1 MEREKGKGSQKRGPN
16 KVKASLF
23 PSGDFIALGSKQRS
37 TPDVPEPKPPV
48 KQSTLSSASS
58 STERKRPE
66 ATGGSSS
73 LVPSKKPKL
82 ATAAPSSL
90 ARLGPSGSQIK
101 RETPSNKSE
110 QWDVIAVEVDPTDF
124 LSRVLKAEDV
134 GDDDKVES
142 LMCGAAKTLKNMRPK
157 PDPMLYLTLMFLA
170 KTRPRI
176 FDSEGS
182 IEAFTS
188 LLKRDVT
195 VNFKTKGNNLI
206 SVLACNLLLA
216 AFQDNVS
223 WPDQF
228 VKVFVEDSLGDRV
241 WVDHDECKNYVDNV
255 LTAFNTRLP
264 PKSML
269 APDLIFKP
277 DACPS
282 PPAPAVDDDDSLSS
296 LHLDL
301 KENPENVAVVPRF
314 AGSKANIEH
323 YMLEVIHEQLNRRQP
338 MDISKNLLRL
348 LVSACGISEVRSLVA
363 HRLETWLQ
371 NPKLTRPAQ
380 DLLLTVCM
388 NCNQHNKHDVE
399 VIGCLIRIRLKT
411 KPVVNHFM
419 QCVKE
424 LLGQHVDNLST
435 VLKHCIYNELSTS
448 RNPNNMQLLSVIFQH
463 SPEKAA
469 RVLAEVFQDLLIN
482 REDYLRCLRALFRE
496 IIRSLRHDLNFT
508 AFCLGLMQE
517 RKESQFQELEQ
528 PLRERLFMSITDVIV
543 KAIFLAITPAVR
555 EAATALFRGE
565 KKDISPLRN
574 YQMQVAT
581 IQRDTVWWLHTVV
594 PKMFKPGRNEF
605 LHCLHKSFFLEQ
617 LEHYCKDNWPPEADR
632 HLMLRLA
639 SDVPALEDTLI
650 RILIIGMSKEHP
662 LNPSD
667 ALELVDQLIRRA
679 AAIYKEDLH
688 PVLVVER
695 TELIE
700 IIFHLCAYHHPENIT
715 LPAGYTPPN
724 LAIADYYWKAWI
736 MLLIVVAHNP
746 STFGEMAFATHPTLQ
761 SLVEMCITNHF
772 VFPPPTLAV
781 GEKADEIKAREMQ
794 IAQVEKQKILEFET
808 HLAAASTKVTITESN
823 SLLLSKLITMDP
835 QGVTRRPPQQ
845 VLEQLKALNETLK
858 LGHLLCRSRKPDFLL
873 GIIQRQGTS
882 HMPWLAELV
891 ESNEGSFDL
900 LPVQCLCEFL
910 LNDELEC
917 SIGAADP
924 EDDKPE
930 KGKLK
935 TPQSKKRKQQQLLQ
949 HLQKLLRNPEGDV
962 QATCEVLDYFM
973 RRLSTQNQNA
983 RTLATKGLMLVLCQK
998 SSTADVTQDSEPN
1011 NHDWL
1016 LKEIPSLPHFSV
1028 VRQDISATLRHA
1040 CQVENDPFAITAYV
1054 KFLATYTPDDGLS
1067 ELSLDITQ
1075 LIIDRP
1081 TIVNC
1086 ILLQDT
1092 VGFFYKELFHCS
1104 LLDIFTRYLQNA
1116 RKPSKDVY
1124 WYECQD
1130 HITLQW
1136 DSGETATMYI
1146 LVVHSMIILL
1156 TYGPPQSDPETFN
1169 ALLETWFPEGGDPPQ
1184 AFLVDTSEEALL
1196 LPDWLK
1202 LRMIRSSVDVLVDA
1216 ALKDLEPNQLVLF
1229 IQSFGIPVPSMSKL
1243 LCCLDR
1249 AVEYDEAAVVQAV
1262 VDKAYMSQ
1270 LVEVQH
1276 QRGAIGGECFYRLL
1290 GESDV
1295 TDAAAEMDDIEPV
1308 PTSVIQHA
1316 PPRPTEA
1323 SRLDS
1328 VPVAVVQLF
1337 GLDPLKGKLGSKQEQ
1352 ELFRG
1357 LQKAF
1362 SHDVL
1367 RKCLFGGALAEFI
1380 HTCEHIL
1387 ESDQREAF
1395 VNALYL
1401 KSFISCS
1408 LFRLAIAAQQREAS
1422 NSPLTFKFHWVCSKI
1437 LEMSKMQ
1444 SPLSAI
1450 LTQYCT
1456 SHSSSRNKDQAPRR
1470 LASGDAKS
1478 ANIMEA
1484 LTSVARN
1491 ESKRF
1496 EEALCVLVQRAIK
1509 MGDSQQLIHAL
1520 SKILCEN
1527 TFESEKVTT
1536 SFVIVDW
1543 LEHLEPECISSCLEL
1558 QHQLLFHNSTKN
1570 ELLRTTFRPYLLA
1583 LLIHRAHWSTL
1594 HTAINEVLSQA
1605 STKKYDPSAVLD
1617 FLQACMFIPKI
1628 WQGRDKKIPKH
1639 YSPEKVLIFS
1649 PDQACAMA
1657 DYIINEH
1664 ISATTVSE
1672 GHSAPQEESKMK
1684 IFARLPL
1691 LEQGCADQTLIS
1703 AVVSHL
1709 MTIVQNEPGR
1719 RTAAKEM
1726 LTQLYLC
1733 IPSIVFTSDAI
1744 TEMLKDIGPQTY
1756 GQMRVDI
1763 LSHTLLLALSIA
1775 DYDKQS
1781 YYKLSDLHIA
1791 IRKLAATHPELM
1803 LRQLPMMASLLHSR
1817 SGMGTLVFGTRNHAS
1832 FFVHMLGTLELLVP
1846 HLFLDVRVP
1855 TLNDILDVYVDA
1867 FQCHI
1872 QYMRNNERERIM
1884 GLLNRFLL
1892 LVHQYVYHNPSAAR
1906 HWVQKHHGAM
1916 QDVAGIFPDLLSLKT
1931 LLAGTC
1937 ILRMHSEGNEN
1948 APEGIG
1954 SEAGPSSRGLLARP
1968 FSHAPGFSKGSSGRD
1983 LRSLLDRDGVDPEEI
1998 LSSLRDLELVAS
2010 RKPEILEAYQDELQ
2024 CVLLTSTNISCCS
2037 LAFRLLLQSIK
2048 NNPKTAGQ
2056 FISGYLQC
2064 LASDRRDL
2072 VLLVL
2077 DHLPEFVVLAQ
2088 EHGSMLLQKAFQV
2101 GISTNVNSAVPI
2113 TDTLLLLNMQYGN

>member
-1 MEREKGKGSQKRGPN
+1 MEREKSKGSQKRGPN
-16 KVKASLF
+16 KMKALF

-37 TPDVPEPKPPV
+37 STADIPEPKPPA
-48 KQSTLSSASS
+48 KSS
-58 STERKRPE
+58 SMGSSSSERKRNE
-66 ATGGSSS
+66 GASGSSTS
-73 LVPSKKPKL
+73 VASKKPKL
-82 ATAAPSSL
+82 APAAPSSL
-90 ARLGPSGSQIK
+90 ARLGSSAAAPQIK
-101 RETPSNKSE
+101 REPSNKSD
-110 QWDVIAVEVDPTDF
+110 QWDAIAVEVDPTDF

-142 LMCGAAKTLKNMRPK
+142 LMCGAAKTLKNTRPK

-176 FDSEGS
+176 YDSEVV
-182 IEAFTS
+182 IEAFCS

-195 VNFKTKGNNLI
+195 VNFKTKGNNLT

-216 AFQDNVS
+216 AFQDSVS
-223 WPDQF
+223 WPEQF

-241 WVDHDECKNYVDNV
+241 WVDHDECKNFVDNV

-269 APDLIFKP
+269 APDLMFKP

-282 PPAPAVDDDDSLSS
+282 PPTPAVDDDDSLSS

-301 KENPENVAVVPRF
+301 KENPENIVVVPRF
-314 AGSKANIEH
+314 AGAQANIEH
-323 YMLEVIHEQLNRRQP
+323 YILEVIQEQLTRRQP

-348 LVSACGISEVRSLVA
+348 LVCACGISEVRSQVA

-399 VIGCLIRIRLKT
+399 VIGYLIRIRLKT

-424 LLGQHVDNLST
+424 LLGQHADNLST
-435 VLKHCIYNELSTS
+435 VLKHCIYNELSNS

-463 SPEKAA
+463 SPENAA

-482 REDYLRCLRALFRE
+482 RDDYLRCLRALFRE
-496 IIRSLRHDLNFT
+496 IIRSLRYDLNFT
-508 AFCLGLMQE
+508 AFCLGLMRE
-517 RKESQFQELEQ
+517 RKEAQFQELEQ
-528 PLRERLFMSITDVIV
+528 PLKERLFVSLTDLIV

-555 EAATALFRGE
+555 EAATAFFRGE
-565 KKDISPLRN
+565 KKNVSALRN
-574 YQMQVAT
+574 YQMQVAA

-594 PKMFKPGRNEF
+594 PKMFKPGRIEF
-605 LHCLHKSFFLEQ
+605 LHSLHKAFFLEQ
-617 LEHYCKDNWPPEADR
+617 LEHYCKDNWPPEGDR
-632 HLMLRLA
+632 LLMIRLA

-667 ALELVDQLIRRA
+667 ALELVEQLVRRA
-679 AAIYKEDLH
+679 SAIYKEDSQ
-688 PVLVVER
+688 PVLLVER

-700 IIFHLCAYHHPENIT
+700 IVFHLCAYHHPENIT
-715 LPAGYTPPN
+715 LPSGYTPPN

-746 STFGEMAFATHPTLQ
+746 STFGEVAWGTHPTLR
-761 SLVEMCITNHF
+761 SMMEMCITNHF

-781 GEKADEIKAREMQ
+781 GEKADEIKTREMQ
-794 IAQVEKQKILEFET
+794 ISQLEKQKILEFET
-808 HLAAASTKVTITESN
+808 HLAAASTKVAITESN

-835 QGVTRRPPQQ
+835 QGVTRRPPAQ
-845 VLEQLKALNETLK
+845 VLDQLKALNETHK
-858 LGHLLCRSRKPDFLL
+858 LGHLLCRSRNPDFLL
-873 GIIQRQGTS
+873 DIIQRQGTS

-891 ESNEGSFDL
+891 ESSEGSFDL

-910 LNDELEC
+910 LTDALEG
-917 SIGAADP
+917 SQISGDQ
-924 EDDKPE
+924 EEEKPE
-930 KGKLK
+930 KGKVK
-935 TPQSKKRKQQQLLQ
+935 PPQSKKRKQQQLLQ
-949 HLQKLLRNPEGDV
+949 HLQKLLRNPEEDV

-973 RRLSTQNQNA
+973 RRLSSQQQSA
-983 RTLATKGLMLVLCQK
+983 RMLATKGLMVVLDQK
-998 SSTADVTQDSEPN
+998 AGIGDAAQAMEQN
-1011 NHDWL
+1011 EHDWL
-1016 LKEIPSLPHFSV
+1016 LKDIPSLPHFSA
-1028 VRQDISATLRHA
+1028 VRQEVSATLRQA

-1075 LIIDRP
+1075 LIIERP

-1086 ILLQDT
+1086 VLLQDT
-1092 VGFFYKELFHCS
+1092 TSFAYNQLFHCS

-1116 RKPSKDVY
+1116 RKPSKDML

-1136 DSGETATMYI
+1136 PSGETATMHI

-1156 TYGPPQSDPETFN
+1156 TYGPPQTDPETFN
-1169 ALLETWFPEGGDPPQ
+1169 ALLETWFPKGGDPPQ

-1216 ALKDLEPNQLVLF
+1216 ALKDLDPSQLVLF

-1243 LCCLDR
+1243 LCCLDK
-1249 AVEYDEAAVVQAV
+1249 AVEYDEDAVAQAV
-1262 VDKAYMSQ
+1262 LDKAYMSQ

-1276 QRGAIGGECFYRLL
+1276 QRGAIGGERFYRLL
-1290 GESDV
+1290 GEGDSV
-1295 TDAAAEMDDIEPV
+1295 DAAMETDDIDPV

-1316 PPRPTEA
+1316 PPRPAEV

-1328 VPVAVVQLF
+1328 VSAAVVQLF
-1337 GLDPLKGKLGSKQEQ
+1337 SLDPKKGKLGNKQEQ

-1387 ESDQREAF
+1387 ESEQREMF
-1395 VNALYL
+1395 VTALYA

-1437 LEMSKMQ
+1437 LELTKVA
-1444 SPLSAI
+1444 SPLTTI
-1450 LTQYCT
+1450 LKQYCT

-1470 LASGDAKS
+1470 LTPADAKS
-1478 ANIMEA
+1478 ANIVEA
-1484 LTSVARN
+1484 LTSVALN

-1509 MGDSQQLIHAL
+1509 TSDSQELIHAL
-1520 SKILCEN
+1520 SKILSEN
-1527 TFESEKVTT
+1527 MFVSEKVTT

-1543 LEHLEPECISSCLEL
+1543 LEHLEPECISSSPEL
-1558 QHQLLFHNSTKN
+1558 QHQLLFQNSTKN
-1570 ELLRTTFRPYLLA
+1570 QLLRTTFRPYLLA
-1583 LLIHRAHWSTL
+1583 LLIHRAHWTTL
-1594 HTAINEVLSQA
+1594 HMVIDEILSPA

-1639 YSPEKVLIFS
+1639 YTPEKVLVFS
-1649 PDQACAMA
+1649 PDQICSMA
-1657 DYIINEH
+1657 DYIINELLNTETARKEPLPPNTEK
-1664 ISATTVSE
+1664 SSQVST
-1672 GHSAPQEESKMK
+1672 
-1684 IFARLPL
+1684 RLPL
-1691 LEQGCADQTLIS
+1691 LEQGCADQILVS
-1703 AVVSHL
+1703 SVVLHL
-1709 MTIVQNEPGR
+1709 MTIIQNDPSR
-1719 RTAAKEM
+1719 RAAAREI

-1733 IPSIVFTSDAI
+1733 VPCIVFTSDAI
-1744 TEMLKDIGPQTY
+1744 AEILKDIGPQVS
-1756 GQMRVDI
+1756 GQTKVDT

-1775 DYDKQS
+1775 DNSKQS
-1781 YYKLSDLHIA
+1781 YYKLSDLHLA
-1791 IRKLAATHPELM
+1791 ARKLAATHPELL

-1817 SGMGTLVFGTRNHAS
+1817 SGMGTLVFGTRSHAS
-1832 FFVHMLGTLELLVP
+1832 FFVHMLGILELLVP
-1846 HLFLDVRVP
+1846 QLFLDSRVA
-1855 TLNDILDVYVDA
+1855 TVDDIFDVYIDA
-1867 FQCHI
+1867 FLSHMQF
-1872 QYMRNNERERIM
+1872 MRNHERERIM

-1892 LVHQYVYHNPSAAR
+1892 VVHQYLHHNPTAAR
-1906 HWVQKHHGAM
+1906 HWISVHHSYL
-1916 QDVAGIFPDLLSLKT
+1916 QDISSVFPDLMSLKT

-1937 ILRMHSEGNEN
+1937 ILHLHSDG
-1948 APEGIG
+1948 PEQGADVIMESG
-1954 SEAGPSSRGLLARP
+1954 HS
-1968 FSHAPGFSKGSSGRD
+1968 SSGSVQHALSQSSGLGKGGTSRD
-1983 LRSLLDRDGVDPEEI
+1983 LRHILDKDSTDPEEI
-1998 LSSLRDLELVAS
+1998 LSALKDLEVVSAK
-2010 RKPEILEAYQDELQ
+2010 KPDILETYQDELQ
-2024 CVLLTSTNISCCS
+2024 CVVLTSSNASCCS
-2037 LAFRLLLQSIK
+2037 LAFKLLLQSIK

-2064 LASDRRDL
+2064 LASERRDM
-2072 VLLVL
+2072 VLMAL
-2077 DHLPEFVVLAQ
+2077 DRLPEFVVLAE

-2113 TDTLLLLNMQYGN
+2113 TETLLLLNMQYGN

>member
-16 KVKASLF
+16 KVKALF

-48 KQSTLSSASS
+48 KQATLSSASS
-58 STERKRPE
+58 SSERKRPE
-66 ATGGSSS
+66 AGGGPS
-73 LVPSKKPKL
+73 LVQSKKPKL
-82 ATAAPSSL
+82 AAAAPSSL
-90 ARLGPSGSQIK
+90 ARLGPGGSQIK
-101 RETPSNKSE
+101 RETPSSKSD

-134 GDDDKVES
+134 GDDEKVES
-142 LMCGAAKTLKNMRPK
+142 LMCGAAKTLKNTRPK

-182 IEAFTS
+182 VEAFTS

-269 APDLIFKP
+269 APDLLFKP

-282 PPAPAVDDDDSLSS
+282 PPAQAVDDDDSLSS

-301 KENPENVAVVPRF
+301 KESPENVAVVPRF
-314 AGSKANIEH
+314 AGSKGSIEH
-323 YMLEVIHEQLNRRQP
+323 YILEVIHEQLNRRQP

-348 LVSACGISEVRSLVA
+348 LVCACGISEVRSLVA

-419 QCVKE
+419 QCMKE
-424 LLGQHVDNLST
+424 LLGQHADNLCT
-435 VLKHCIYNELSTS
+435 VLKHCIYNELSNS
-448 RNPNNMQLLSVIFQH
+448 RNPNNMQLISVIFQH

-469 RVLAEVFQDLLIN
+469 RNLAEVFQDLLIN
-482 REDYLRCLRALFRE
+482 RDDYLRCLRALFRE
-496 IIRSLRHDLNFT
+496 IIRSLRYDLNFT
-508 AFCLGLMQE
+508 TFCLGLMQE
-517 RKESQFQELEQ
+517 RKETQFQELDQ
-528 PLRERLFMSITDVIV
+528 PLRERLFVSITDLIV
-543 KAIFLAITPAVR
+543 KAIFMAITPAVR

-594 PKMFKPGRNEF
+594 PKMFKPARNEF
-605 LHCLHKSFFLEQ
+605 LHCLHKAFFLEQ
-617 LEHYCKDNWPPEADR
+617 LEHYCKDNWPPESDR
-632 HLMLRLA
+632 LLMIRLA

-662 LNPSD
+662 LSPSD
-667 ALELVDQLIRRA
+667 AMELVDQLIRRA
-679 AAIYKEDLH
+679 AAIYKEDSH

-746 STFGEMAFATHPTLQ
+746 STFGEMAFASHPTLQ
-761 SLVEMCITNHF
+761 SMVEMCITNHF

-823 SLLLSKLITMDP
+823 SLLMSKLVMMDP
-835 QGVTRRPPQQ
+835 QGVTRRPPPQ

-910 LNDELEC
+910 LTDALEC
-917 SIGAADP
+917 SQGAAEL
-924 EDDKPE
+924 EDEKPE
-930 KGKLK
+930 KGKVK
-935 TPQSKKRKQQQLLQ
+935 PPQSKKRKQQQLLQ
-949 HLQKLLRNPEGDV
+949 HLQKLLRNPDEDV

-973 RRLSTQNQNA
+973 RRLSSQQQSA
-983 RTLATKGLMLVLCQK
+983 RTLATKGLMVVLSQK
-998 SSTADVTQDSEPN
+998 PLSAEGLQDSDPN
-1011 NHDWL
+1011 SHEWL
-1016 LKEIPSLPHFSV
+1016 LKEIPSLPHFNV
-1028 VRQDISATLRHA
+1028 VRQDISATLRQA
-1040 CQVENDPFAITAYV
+1040 CQVENDPFAVTAYV
-1054 KFLATYTPDDGLS
+1054 KFLATFTPEDGLS

-1086 ILLQDT
+1086 ILLQDS
-1092 VGFFYKELFHCS
+1092 VGFDYSQLFHCS

-1116 RKPSKDVY
+1116 RKPSKDVF

-1136 DSGETATMYI
+1136 ASGETATMYI

-1156 TYGPPQSDPETFN
+1156 TYGPPQSDPEMFN

-1276 QRGAIGGECFYRLL
+1276 QRGAIGGELFYRLL

-1295 TDAAAEMDDIEPV
+1295 TDSAAEMDDIEPV

-1316 PPRPTEA
+1316 PPRPTEV

-1328 VPVAVVQLF
+1328 VPIAVVQLF
-1337 GLDPLKGKLGSKQEQ
+1337 GLDPIKGKLGSKQEQ

-1380 HTCEHIL
+1380 HTCEHLL
-1387 ESDQREAF
+1387 ESEKQEEF
-1395 VNALYL
+1395 VNALFV
-1401 KSFISCS
+1401 KSFITCS
-1408 LFRLAIAAQQREAS
+1408 LFRLAIAAQQRGAS

-1437 LEMSKMQ
+1437 LELSKVQ
-1444 SPLSAI
+1444 SPLTAI
-1450 LTQYCT
+1450 LTQYCM

-1478 ANIMEA
+1478 ANIVEA

-1527 TFESEKVTT
+1527 MFESEKVTT

-1543 LEHLEPECISSCLEL
+1543 LEHLEPECIFSCPEL

-1583 LLIHRAHWSTL
+1583 LLIHRAHWTTL
-1594 HTAINEVLSQA
+1594 HAAINEILSQA

-1639 YSPEKVLIFS
+1639 YTPEKVLIFS

-1664 ISATTVSE
+1664 ISASTASE
-1672 GHSAPQEESKMK
+1672 GQSAPQEESRIK
-1684 IFARLPL
+1684 ISTRLPL
-1691 LEQGCADQTLIS
+1691 LEQSCADKTLIS

-1709 MTIVQNEPGR
+1709 TAIVQNEPDR
-1719 RTAAKEM
+1719 RAAAKEM

-1733 IPSIVFTSDAI
+1733 IPSIVFTLDAI
-1744 TEMLKDIGPQTY
+1744 AEMLKDIGPQTS
-1756 GQMRVDI
+1756 GQTKVDT

-1791 IRKLAATHPELM
+1791 TRKLAATHPELM

-1846 HLFLDVRVP
+1846 HLFLDIRVSA
-1855 TLNDILDVYVDA
+1855 LNDILDVYVDA

-1872 QYMRNNERERIM
+1872 QYMRNHERERIM

-1906 HWVQKHHGAM
+1906 QWVQKHHGAM
-1916 QDVAGIFPDLLSLKT
+1916 QDVAGVFPDLLSLKT

-1937 ILRMHSEGNEN
+1937 ILRLHPEGNEN
-1948 APEGIG
+1948 APESIG
-1954 SEAGPSSRGLLARP
+1954 SEPGPSTRSSVVRP
-1968 FSHAPGFSKGSSGRD
+1968 VSQPLGFGKGGSSRD
-1983 LRSLLDRDGVDPEEI
+1983 LRSLLDKDTVDPEEI
-1998 LSSLRDLELVAS
+1998 LSALKDLDIVSS
-2010 RKPEILEAYQDELQ
+2010 RKPEVLEAYQDELQ
-2024 CVLLTSTNISCCS
+2024 CVVLTSTNISCCS

>member
-16 KVKASLF
+16 KVKALF
-23 PSGDFIALGSKQRS
+23 PPGDFIALGSKQRA
-37 TPDVPEPKPPV
+37 TAADIPEPKPSA
-48 KQSTLSSASS
+48 KSSSLSGASS
-58 STERKRPE
+58 STDRKRNE
-66 ATGGSSS
+66 GAGGSSS
-73 LVPSKKPKL
+73 STSSKKPKL
-82 ATAAPSSL
+82 AAAAPSSL
-90 ARLGPSGSQIK
+90 ARLGVPAPSQHVK
-101 RETPSNKSE
+101 REVPTKSD

-124 LSRVLKAEDV
+124 LSKVLKAEDL

-142 LMCGAAKTLKNMRPK
+142 IMCGAAKTLKNTRPK

-170 KTRPRI
+170 KTRPRV
-176 FDSEGS
+176 FDSEVVV
-182 IEAFTS
+182 EAFSS
-188 LLKRDVT
+188 LLKRDVS
-195 VNFKTKGNNLI
+195 VNFKTKANNLT
-206 SVLACNLLLA
+206 SVLTCNLLLA
-216 AFQDNVS
+216 AFQDSVN
-223 WPDQF
+223 WPEQF
-228 VKVFVEDSLGDRV
+228 VKAFVEDSLGDRI
-241 WVDHDECKNYVDNV
+241 WVDHDECKNFVDNV

-269 APDLIFKP
+269 APDLMFKP

-282 PPAPAVDDDDSLSS
+282 PPVQAMDDDDSLSS

-301 KENPENVAVVPRF
+301 KENPENIVVVPRF
-314 AGSKANIEH
+314 AGSQANIEH
-323 YMLEVIHEQLNRRQP
+323 YILEVIQEQLTRRQP

-348 LVSACGISEVRSLVA
+348 LVCACGISEVRSLVA

-388 NCNQHNKHDVE
+388 NCNQHNKHDVD
-399 VIGCLIRIRLKT
+399 VIVYLIRIRLKT

-419 QCVKE
+419 QCAKE
-424 LLGQHVDNLST
+424 LLGQHADNLST
-435 VLKHCIYNELSTS
+435 VLKHCIYNELSNS

-469 RVLAEVFQDLLIN
+469 KVLAEVFQDLLIN
-482 REDYLRCLRALFRE
+482 KDDYLRCLRALFRE

-517 RKESQFQELEQ
+517 RKEAQFQEVDQTLK
-528 PLRERLFMSITDVIV
+528 ERLFVSLTDLIV

-555 EAATALFRGE
+555 EAATAFFRGE
-565 KKDISPLRN
+565 KKDISALRN

-581 IQRDTVWWLHTVV
+581 IQRDTVWWLHTIV

-605 LHCLHKSFFLEQ
+605 IHCLHKTFFLEQ
-617 LEHYCKDNWPPEADR
+617 LEHYCKDNWPPEGDR
-632 HLMLRLA
+632 PLMLRLA
-639 SDVPALEDTLI
+639 SDVPVLEDTLF
-650 RILIIGMSKEHP
+650 RILVIGMSKEHP

-667 ALELVDQLIRRA
+667 ALELVEQLVRRA
-679 AAIYKEDLH
+679 SAIYKEDSH

-695 TELIE
+695 TDLIE

-715 LPAGYTPPN
+715 LPSGYTPPN

-746 STFGEMAFATHPTLQ
+746 STFGEVAWGSHPTLR
-761 SLVEMCITNHF
+761 SMMEMCITNHF

-781 GEKADEIKAREMQ
+781 GEKADEIKTREMQ
-794 IAQVEKQKILEFET
+794 ISQIEKQKILEFET

-835 QGVTRRPPQQ
+835 QGVTRRPPLQ
-845 VLEQLKALNETLK
+845 VLDQLKALNETHK
-858 LGHLLCRSRKPDFLL
+858 LGHLLCRSRNPDFLL
-873 GIIQRQGTS
+873 DIIQRQGTS

-891 ESNEGSFDL
+891 ESSEGSFDL

-910 LNDELEC
+910 LTDALEC
-917 SIGAADP
+917 SQNGDL
-924 EDDKPE
+924 EEEKPE
-930 KGKLK
+930 KGKGK
-935 TPQSKKRKQQQLLQ
+935 APQSKKRKQQQLLQ
-949 HLQKLLRNPEGDV
+949 HLQKLLRNPDEDV

-973 RRLSTQNQNA
+973 RRLSSQQQGA
-983 RTLATKGLMLVLCQK
+983 RTLATKGLMVVLNQK
-998 SSTADVTQDSEPN
+998 AGITDAGQSTELNS
-1011 NHDWL
+1011 HDWL
-1016 LKEIPSLPHFSV
+1016 LKDIPSLPHFGV
-1028 VRQDISATLRHA
+1028 VRHDVSATLRQA

-1054 KFLATYTPDDGLS
+1054 KFLATYTPDEGLS

-1075 LIIDRP
+1075 LIIERP

-1092 VGFFYKELFHCS
+1092 TSTIYSQLFHCS

-1116 RKPSKDVY
+1116 RKPSKDVF

-1136 DSGETATMYI
+1136 PSGETATMHI

-1156 TYGPPQSDPETFN
+1156 TYGPPQTNPETFN
-1169 ALLETWFPEGGDPPQ
+1169 ALLETWFPKGGDPPQ

-1216 ALKDLEPNQLVLF
+1216 ALKDLDPSQLVLF

-1243 LCCLDR
+1243 LCCLDK
-1249 AVEYDEAAVVQAV
+1249 AVEYDEDAVAQAV

-1276 QRGAIGGECFYRLL
+1276 QRGAVGGERFYRLL
-1290 GESDV
+1290 GENDIGDGAM
-1295 TDAAAEMDDIEPV
+1295 DADDIEPV

-1316 PPRPTEA
+1316 PPRVTEA
-1323 SRLDS
+1323 SHLDS
-1328 VPVAVVQLF
+1328 ISGAVIQLF
-1337 GLDPLKGKLGSKQEQ
+1337 GLDPQKGKLVGKQEQ
-1352 ELFRG
+1352 ELFRK

-1387 ESDQREAF
+1387 ENEHREVF
-1395 VNALYL
+1395 VNALYA

-1422 NSPLTFKFHWVCSKI
+1422 NSPLTFKFHWVCTKI
-1437 LEMSKMQ
+1437 LELTKTA
-1444 SPLSAI
+1444 SPLTAI
-1450 LTQYCT
+1450 LKHYCT

-1470 LASGDAKS
+1470 LTPADAKS
-1478 ANIMEA
+1478 ANIVEA
-1484 LTSVARN
+1484 LTSVALH

-1509 MGDSQQLIHAL
+1509 IGDSQQLIHAL

-1527 TFESEKVTT
+1527 MFESEKVTT

-1543 LEHLEPECISSCLEL
+1543 LEHLEPECISSSPEL
-1558 QHQLLFHNSTKN
+1558 QHQLLFQNSTN
-1570 ELLRTTFRPYLLA
+1570 NQLLRTTFRPYLLA
-1583 LLIHRAHWSTL
+1583 LLIHRAHWTTL
-1594 HTAINEVLSQA
+1594 HMVINEILSPA
-1605 STKKYDPSAVLD
+1605 SIKKYDPSAVLD

-1639 YSPEKVLIFS
+1639 YTPEKVLVFS
-1649 PDQACAMA
+1649 PDQVCSMT
-1657 DYIINEH
+1657 DYILNEFL
-1664 ISATTVSE
+1664 ATATP
-1672 GHSAPQEESKMK
+1672 APKEESPTSTDKRLQ
-1684 IFARLPL
+1684 ISTRLPL
-1691 LEQGCADQTLIS
+1691 LEQGCTDQLLVS
-1703 AVVSHL
+1703 SVVLHL
-1709 MTIVQNEPGR
+1709 MTITQNEPEH

-1726 LTQLYLC
+1726 LTQLYLF
-1733 IPSIVFTSDAI
+1733 IPGIVFTSDAI
-1744 TEMLKDIGPQTY
+1744 AEVLKDIEPQTS
-1756 GQMRVDI
+1756 GQTKVDT

-1775 DYDKQS
+1775 DYNKQA
-1781 YYKLSDLHIA
+1781 YYKLSDLHLA
-1791 IRKLAATHPELM
+1791 ARKLAATHPELL
-1803 LRQLPMMASLLHSR
+1803 LRQLPLMASLLHSR
-1817 SGMGTLVFGTRNHAS
+1817 SGMGTLLFGSRNHAS
-1832 FFVHMLGTLELLVP
+1832 FFVHMLGILELLSP
-1846 HLFLDVRVP
+1846 QLFSDTRAP
-1855 TLNDILDVYVDA
+1855 TVDDIFNVYVDA
-1867 FQCHI
+1867 FQSHM
-1872 QYMRNNERERIM
+1872 QFMRNHERERIM

-1892 LVHQYVYHNPSAAR
+1892 LIHQYLHTNPTAAR
-1906 HWVQKHHGAM
+1906 RWIQVHHNSF
-1916 QDVAGIFPDLLSLKT
+1916 QDVSSIFPDMMSLKT

-1937 ILRMHSEGNEN
+1937 MVHLHSEGSEH
-1948 APEGIG
+1948 AAEPGMEPG
-1954 SEAGPSSRGLLARP
+1954 SGPRSSVPHPLGQ
-1968 FSHAPGFSKGSSGRD
+1968 SSGFSRSGGGRD
-1983 LRSLLDRDGVDPEEI
+1983 LRRLLDRDSTDPEEI
-1998 LSSLRDLELVAS
+1998 LSALKDLEAVSAK
-2010 RKPEILEAYQDELQ
+2010 KPDVLEAYQDELQ
-2024 CVLLTSTNISCCS
+2024 CVVLTSSNTSCCS
-2037 LAFRLLLQSIK
+2037 LAFKLLLLSIR

-2064 LASDRRDL
+2064 LASERRDL
-2072 VLLVL
+2072 VLMAL
-2077 DHLPEFVVLAQ
+2077 DRLPEFVVLAE

-2113 TDTLLLLNMQYGN
+2113 TETLLLLNMQYGN

>member
-16 KVKASLF
+16 KVKALF

-37 TPDVPEPKPPV
+37 APDVPEPKTPV
-48 KQSTLSSASS
+48 KQSSLSGAGSS
-58 STERKRPE
+58 SERKRPD
-66 ATGGSSS
+66 TVSGQSGQS
-73 LVPSKKPKL
+73 LKKPKL
-82 ATAAPSSL
+82 VAAAPSSL
-90 ARLGPSGSQIK
+90 SRLGPGGSSQQVK
-101 RETPSNKSE
+101 REAASNKSD
-110 QWDVIAVEVDPTDF
+110 QWDIIAVEVDPTDF

-142 LMCGAAKTLKNMRPK
+142 LMCGAAKTLKSTRPK

-206 SVLACNLLLA
+206 SVLASNLLLA
-216 AFQDNVS
+216 AFQDNVN
-223 WPDQF
+223 WPEQF

-269 APDLIFKP
+269 APDLLFKP

-282 PPAPAVDDDDSLSS
+282 PPALAVDDDDSLSS

-301 KENPENVAVVPRF
+301 KENPENIAVVPRF
-314 AGSKANIEH
+314 AGSRASIEH
-323 YMLEVIHEQLNRRQP
+323 YILEVIHEQLNRRQP

-348 LVSACGISEVRSLVA
+348 LVCACGISEVRSIVA

-419 QCVKE
+419 QCIKE
-424 LLGQHVDNLST
+424 LLSQHVDNLST
-435 VLKHCIYNELSTS
+435 VLKHCIYNELSNS

-482 REDYLRCLRALFRE
+482 RDDYLRCLRALFRE

-517 RKESQFQELEQ
+517 RKEAQFQELEQ
-528 PLRERLFMSITDVIV
+528 PLRERLFVSITDLVV

-565 KKDISPLRN
+565 KKDTSPLRN

-594 PKMFKPGRNEF
+594 PRMFKPARNEF
-605 LHCLHKSFFLEQ
+605 LHCLHKAFFLEQ
-617 LEHYCKDNWPPEADR
+617 LEHYCKDNWPPEGDR

-650 RILIIGMSKEHP
+650 RVLIMGMSKEHP
-662 LNPSD
+662 LSASD
-667 ALELVDQLIRRA
+667 ALELVDQLVRRA
-679 AAIYKEDLH
+679 ASIYKEDSH
-688 PVLVVER
+688 PVLIVER
-695 TELIE
+695 MEFSEL
-700 IIFHLCAYHHPENIT
+700 IFHLCAYHHPENIS
-715 LPAGYTPPN
+715 LPAGYTPPS

-746 STFGEMAFATHPTLQ
+746 SPLGENAFATHPTLQ
-761 SLVEMCITNHF
+761 SMIEMCITNHF

-794 IAQVEKQKILEFET
+794 IAQIEKQKILEFET

-835 QGVTRRPPQQ
+835 AGVTRRPPPQ
-845 VLEQLKALNETLK
+845 VLDQLKALNESHK

-910 LNDELEC
+910 LTDALGCTQGE
-917 SIGAADP
+917 P
-924 EDDKPE
+924 EEDRPE
-930 KGKLK
+930 KGKVK
-935 TPQSKKRKQQQLLQ
+935 APPQSKKRKQQQLLQ
-949 HLQKLLRNPEGDV
+949 HLQKLLRSPDGDV

-973 RRLSTQNQNA
+973 RRLSSQQQNA
-983 RTLATKGLMLVLCQK
+983 RTLATKGLMVVLK
-998 SSTADVTQDSEPN
+998 PPAAADGAPQDADHHHHE
-1011 NHDWL
+1011 WL
-1016 LKEIPSLPHFSV
+1016 LREIPSLPHFSV
-1028 VRQDISATLRHA
+1028 VRQEVSATLRQA
-1040 CQVENDPFAITAYV
+1040 CQVENDPFAVTAYV

-1075 LIIDRP
+1075 LIIERP

-1086 ILLQDT
+1086 ILLQDAI
-1092 VGFFYKELFHCS
+1092 GAAQSQLFHCS

-1116 RKPSKDVY
+1116 RKPSKDVF

-1136 DSGETATMYI
+1136 ASGETATMYI

-1156 TYGPPQSDPETFN
+1156 TYGPPQNDPETFN
-1169 ALLETWFPEGGDPPQ
+1169 ALLETWFPKGGDPPQ

-1216 ALKDLEPNQLVLF
+1216 ALKDLDPSQLVLF

-1249 AVEYDEAAVVQAV
+1249 AVEYDEEAVAQAV

-1270 LVEVQH
+1270 LVQVQH
-1276 QRGAIGGECFYRLL
+1276 QRGAVGGESFYRLL
-1290 GESDV
+1290 GESDAA
-1295 TDAAAEMDDIEPV
+1295 DAAAEMEDVV

-1316 PPRPTEA
+1316 PPRPVPV

-1328 VPVAVVQLF
+1328 IPAAVVQLF
-1337 GLDPLKGKLGSKQEQ
+1337 GLDPMKGKLGHKQEQ

-1387 ESDQREAF
+1387 ESGQREAF
-1395 VNALYL
+1395 VSALYV
-1401 KSFISCS
+1401 KSYISCS

-1437 LEMSKMQ
+1437 LEHSKVQ
-1444 SPLSAI
+1444 SPFTAI

-1456 SHSSSRNKDQAPRR
+1456 SHLSSRNKDQAPRR
-1470 LASGDAKS
+1470 LASSDTKS
-1478 ANIMEA
+1478 ANIVEA

-1491 ESKRF
+1491 ECKRF

-1520 SKILCEN
+1520 SEVLCGDM
-1527 TFESEKVTT
+1527 FESEKVTT

-1543 LEHLEPECISSCLEL
+1543 LEHLEPECISSCPEL

-1594 HTAINEVLSQA
+1594 HTAIGEILSQA

-1639 YSPEKVLIFS
+1639 YTPEKVLVFS
-1649 PDQACAMA
+1649 PGQACAMA
-1657 DYIINEH
+1657 DYILNEH
-1664 ISATTVSE
+1664 IAAASTASE
-1672 GHSAPQEESKMK
+1672 GKPATPTGTK
-1684 IFARLPL
+1684 ISGRLPL
-1691 LEQGCADQTLIS
+1691 LEQGCADQSLIS
-1703 AVVSHL
+1703 AVVTHL
-1709 MTIVQNEPGR
+1709 VAIVQNEPR
-1719 RTAAKEM
+1719 RRAAAKEM
-1726 LTQLYLC
+1726 LTQLYIC
-1733 IPSIVFTSDAI
+1733 IPSIVFSSDAMADI
-1744 TEMLKDIGPQTY
+1744 LQDIGPQVS
-1756 GQMRVDI
+1756 GQTRVDT

-1775 DYDKQS
+1775 DYNKQT

-1791 IRKLAATHPELM
+1791 ARKLAATHPELM

-1817 SGMGTLVFGTRNHAS
+1817 SGMGTLVLGTRSHSS

-1846 HLFLDVRVP
+1846 QMYLDARVP
-1855 TLNDILDVYVDA
+1855 ALNDVLDAYVDA

-1872 QYMRNNERERIM
+1872 QYMRHHERERIM

-1892 LVHQYVYHNPSAAR
+1892 LVHQYIYHNPSAAR
-1906 HWVQKHHGAM
+1906 HWLQRHHSAM
-1916 QDVAGIFPDLLSLKT
+1916 QDVGGIFPDLASLKA

-1937 ILRMHSEGNEN
+1937 ILRLHPEGTSEG
-1948 APEGIG
+1948 EGG
-1954 SEAGPSSRGLLARP
+1954 TEASSRSTARP
-1968 FSHAPGFSKGSSGRD
+1968 QVPGRGGGRD
-1983 LRSLLDRDGVDPEEI
+1983 LRGLLDRDTVDPEEI
-1998 LSSLRDLELVAS
+1998 LSALKDLDAVAS
-2010 RKPEILEAYQDELQ
+2010 RKPEVLGSYQDELQ
-2024 CVLLTSTNISCCS
+2024 CIVLTSSNISCCS
-2037 LAFRLLLQSIK
+2037 LAFKLLLQSIR
-2048 NNPKTAGQ
+2048 NNPRTAGQ

-2077 DHLPEFVVLAQ
+2077 DHLPEFVVLAE

-2101 GISTNVNSAVPI
+2101 GISTNVNSAGPI

>member
-1 MEREKGKGSQKRGPN
+1 MNMEREKGGKGSQKRGPN
-16 KVKASLF
+16 KVKALF

-37 TPDVPEPKPPV
+37 APDVPEPKTPV
-48 KQSTLSSASS
+48 KQSSLSGATSS
-58 STERKRPE
+58 GERKRPD
-66 ATGGSSS
+66 TVSGQSGQS
-73 LVPSKKPKL
+73 LKKPKL
-82 ATAAPSSL
+82 VAATPSSL
-90 ARLGPSGSQIK
+90 SRLGPGGSQQVK
-101 RETPSNKSE
+101 REAVSNKSD
-110 QWDVIAVEVDPTDF
+110 QWDIIAVEVDPTDF

-142 LMCGAAKTLKNMRPK
+142 LMCGAAKTLKSTRPK

-206 SVLACNLLLA
+206 SVLASNLLLA
-216 AFQDNVS
+216 AFQDSVN
-223 WPDQF
+223 WPEQF

-269 APDLIFKP
+269 APDLLFKP

-282 PPAPAVDDDDSLSS
+282 PPAQAVDDDDSLSS

-301 KENPENVAVVPRF
+301 KENPENMAVVPRF
-314 AGSKANIEH
+314 AGSRASIEH
-323 YMLEVIHEQLNRRQP
+323 YILEVIHEQLNRRQP

-348 LVSACGISEVRSLVA
+348 LVCACGISEVRSIVA

-419 QCVKE
+419 QCIKE
-424 LLGQHVDNLST
+424 LLSQHVDNLST
-435 VLKHCIYNELSTS
+435 VLKHCIYNELSNS

-482 REDYLRCLRALFRE
+482 RDDYLRCLRALFRE

-517 RKESQFQELEQ
+517 RKEAQFHELEQ
-528 PLRERLFMSITDVIV
+528 PLRERLFVSITDLIV

-565 KKDISPLRN
+565 KKDVSPLRH

-594 PKMFKPGRNEF
+594 PRMFKPARNEF
-605 LHCLHKSFFLEQ
+605 LHCLHKAFFLEQ
-617 LEHYCKDNWPPEADR
+617 LEHYCKDNWPPEGDR

-650 RILIIGMSKEHP
+650 RALIMGMSKEHP
-662 LNPSD
+662 LSASD
-667 ALELVDQLIRRA
+667 ALELVDQLVRRA
-679 AAIYKEDLH
+679 ASIYKEDSH
-688 PVLVVER
+688 PVLIVER
-695 TELIE
+695 MEFSEL
-700 IIFHLCAYHHPENIT
+700 IFHLCAYHHPENIS
-715 LPAGYTPPN
+715 LPAGYTPPS

-746 STFGEMAFATHPTLQ
+746 SPLGENAFATHPTLQ
-761 SLVEMCITNHF
+761 SMIEMCITNHF

-794 IAQVEKQKILEFET
+794 IAQIEKQKILEFET

-835 QGVTRRPPQQ
+835 AGVTRRPPPQ
-845 VLEQLKALNETLK
+845 VLDQLKALNESHK

-910 LNDELEC
+910 LTDALGCTQGE
-917 SIGAADP
+917 P
-924 EDDKPE
+924 EEDKPE
-930 KGKLK
+930 KGKVK
-935 TPQSKKRKQQQLLQ
+935 APQSKKRKQQQLLQ
-949 HLQKLLRNPEGDV
+949 HLQKLLRSPDGDV

-973 RRLSTQNQNA
+973 RRLSSQQQNA
-983 RTLATKGLMLVLCQK
+983 RTLATKGLMVVLK
-998 SSTADVTQDSEPN
+998 PADCAPQQDADPN
-1011 NHDWL
+1011 HHEWL

-1028 VRQDISATLRHA
+1028 VRQEVSATLRQA
-1040 CQVENDPFAITAYV
+1040 CQVENDPFAVTAYV

-1075 LIIDRP
+1075 LIIERP

-1092 VGFFYKELFHCS
+1092 VGAAQSQLFHCS

-1116 RKPSKDVY
+1116 RKPSKDVF

-1136 DSGETATMYI
+1136 ASGETATMYI

-1156 TYGPPQSDPETFN
+1156 TYGPPQSDPEAFN
-1169 ALLETWFPEGGDPPQ
+1169 ALLETWFPKGGDPPQ

-1216 ALKDLEPNQLVLF
+1216 ALKDLDPSQLVLF

-1249 AVEYDEAAVVQAV
+1249 AVEYDEEAVAQAV

-1270 LVEVQH
+1270 LVQVQH
-1276 QRGAIGGECFYRLL
+1276 QRGAVGGESFYRLL
-1290 GESDV
+1290 GESDAA
-1295 TDAAAEMDDIEPV
+1295 DAAAEMEDVV

-1316 PPRPTEA
+1316 PPRPVQV

-1328 VPVAVVQLF
+1328 IPAAVVQLF
-1337 GLDPLKGKLGSKQEQ
+1337 GLDPMKGKLGNKQEQ

-1387 ESDQREAF
+1387 ESGQREAF
-1395 VNALYL
+1395 VSALYV
-1401 KSFISCS
+1401 KSYISCS

-1437 LEMSKMQ
+1437 LEHSKVQ
-1444 SPLSAI
+1444 SPFTAI

-1456 SHSSSRNKDQAPRR
+1456 SHLSSRNKDQAPRR
-1470 LASGDAKS
+1470 LASSDAKS
-1478 ANIMEA
+1478 ANIVEA

-1520 SKILCEN
+1520 SEVLCEDM
-1527 TFESEKVTT
+1527 FESEKVTT

-1543 LEHLEPECISSCLEL
+1543 LEHLEPECISSCPEL

-1594 HTAINEVLSQA
+1594 HTAIGEILSQA

-1639 YSPEKVLIFS
+1639 YTPEKVLVFS
-1649 PDQACAMA
+1649 PGQACAMA

-1664 ISATTVSE
+1664 IAASTASE
-1672 GHSAPQEESKMK
+1672 GKPATASGTK
-1684 IFARLPL
+1684 ISGRLPL
-1691 LEQGCADQTLIS
+1691 LEQGCADQSLIS
-1703 AVVSHL
+1703 AVVTHL
-1709 MTIVQNEPGR
+1709 VAIVQNEPR
-1719 RTAAKEM
+1719 RRAAAKEM

-1733 IPSIVFTSDAI
+1733 IPSIVFSSDAMADI
-1744 TEMLKDIGPQTY
+1744 LKDIGPQVS
-1756 GQMRVDI
+1756 GQTRVDT

-1775 DYDKQS
+1775 DYNKQS

-1791 IRKLAATHPELM
+1791 ARKLAATHPELM

-1817 SGMGTLVFGTRNHAS
+1817 SGMGTLVLGTRSHSS

-1846 HLFLDVRVP
+1846 QLYLDARVP
-1855 TLNDILDVYVDA
+1855 ALNDVLDAYVDA

-1872 QYMRNNERERIM
+1872 QYMRHHERERIM

-1892 LVHQYVYHNPSAAR
+1892 LVHQYIYHNPSAAR
-1906 HWVQKHHGAM
+1906 HWVHKHHSAM
-1916 QDVAGIFPDLLSLKT
+1916 QDVSGIFPDLASLKA

-1937 ILRMHSEGNEN
+1937 ILRLH
-1948 APEGIG
+1948 PEGTSDG
-1954 SEAGPSSRGLLARP
+1954 EGGAEASSRSAARLQ
-1968 FSHAPGFSKGSSGRD
+1968 APGRGGGRD
-1983 LRSLLDRDGVDPEEI
+1983 LRGLLDRDSVDPEEI
-1998 LSSLRDLELVAS
+1998 LSALKDLDAVAS
-2010 RKPEILEAYQDELQ
+2010 RKPEVLGSYQDELQ
-2024 CVLLTSTNISCCS
+2024 CIVLTSSNISCCS
-2037 LAFRLLLQSIK
+2037 LAFKLLLQSIR
-2048 NNPKTAGQ
+2048 NNPRTAGH

-2077 DHLPEFVVLAQ
+2077 DHLPEFVVLAE

>member
-1 MEREKGKGSQKRGPN
+1 MNMEREKGKGSQKRGPN
-16 KVKASLF
+16 KVKALF

-37 TPDVPEPKPPV
+37 AADVPEPKTPV
-48 KQSTLSSASS
+48 KQSSLSGASS
-58 STERKRPE
+58 SGERKRPD
-66 ATGGSSS
+66 AVGGQSGGGGGG
-73 LVPSKKPKL
+73 LKKPKL
-82 ATAAPSSL
+82 AAAAATPASALS
-90 ARLGPSGSQIK
+90 RLGPGGSQQVK
-101 RETPSNKSE
+101 REAPSNKSD
-110 QWDVIAVEVDPTDF
+110 QWDIIAVEVDPTDF

-142 LMCGAAKTLKNMRPK
+142 LMCGAAKTLKSTRPK

-206 SVLACNLLLA
+206 SVLASNLLLA
-216 AFQDNVS
+216 AFQDNVN
-223 WPDQF
+223 WPEQF

-269 APDLIFKP
+269 APDLLFKP

-301 KENPENVAVVPRF
+301 KENPENIAVVPRF
-314 AGSKANIEH
+314 AGSRASIEH
-323 YMLEVIHEQLNRRQP
+323 YILEVIHEQLNRRQP

-348 LVSACGISEVRSLVA
+348 LVCACGISEVRSIVA

-371 NPKLTRPAQ
+371 NPKLTRAAQ

-424 LLGQHVDNLST
+424 LLSQHADNLST
-435 VLKHCIYNELSTS
+435 VLKHCIYNELSNS

-482 REDYLRCLRALFRE
+482 RDDYLRCLRALFRE
-496 IIRSLRHDLNFT
+496 IIRSLRHDLHFT

-517 RKESQFQELEQ
+517 RKEAQFQELEQ
-528 PLRERLFMSITDVIV
+528 SLRERLFVSITDLIV

-594 PKMFKPGRNEF
+594 PRMFKPARNEF
-605 LHCLHKSFFLEQ
+605 LHCLHKAFFLEQ
-617 LEHYCKDNWPPEADR
+617 LEHYCKDNWPPEGDR

-650 RILIIGMSKEHP
+650 RVLIMGMSKEHP
-662 LNPSD
+662 LSASD
-667 ALELVDQLIRRA
+667 ALELVDQLVRRA
-679 AAIYKEDLH
+679 ASIYKEDSH
-688 PVLVVER
+688 PVLIVEQMEFS
-695 TELIE
+695 EL
-700 IIFHLCAYHHPENIT
+700 IFHLCAYHHPENIS

-746 STFGEMAFATHPTLQ
+746 SPLGENTFATHPTLQ
-761 SLVEMCITNHF
+761 SMIEMCITNHF

-781 GEKADEIKAREMQ
+781 GDKADEIKAREMQ
-794 IAQVEKQKILEFET
+794 IAQIEKQKILEFET

-835 QGVTRRPPQQ
+835 GGVTRRPPPQ
-845 VLEQLKALNETLK
+845 VLDQLKALNESHK

-910 LNDELEC
+910 LTDALGCSAPGELDEERP
-917 SIGAADP
+917 G
-924 EDDKPE
+924 
-930 KGKLK
+930 KGKAPL
-935 TPQSKKRKQQQLLQ
+935 SKKRKQQQLLQ
-949 HLQKLLRNPEGDV
+949 HLQKLLRSPDGDV

-973 RRLSTQNQNA
+973 RRLSSQQQNA
-983 RTLATKGLMLVLCQK
+983 RTLATKGLTVVLRP
-998 SSTADVTQDSEPN
+998 ADCSADTEPN
-1011 NHDWL
+1011 QHEWL
-1016 LKEIPSLPHFSV
+1016 LREIPSLPHFSV
-1028 VRQDISATLRHA
+1028 VRQEVSATLRQA
-1040 CQVENDPFAITAYV
+1040 CQVENDPFAVTAYV

-1075 LIIDRP
+1075 LIIERP

-1086 ILLQDT
+1086 ILLQDA
-1092 VGFFYKELFHCS
+1092 VGLAHSQLFHCS

-1116 RKPSKDVY
+1116 RKPSKDVF

-1136 DSGETATMYI
+1136 ASGETATMYI

-1156 TYGPPQSDPETFN
+1156 TYGPPQNDPEAFH
-1169 ALLETWFPEGGDPPQ
+1169 ALLETWFPKGGDPPQ

-1216 ALKDLEPNQLVLF
+1216 ALKDLDPSQLVLF

-1243 LCCLDR
+1243 LRCLDR
-1249 AVEYDEAAVVQAV
+1249 AVEYDEEAVAQAV

-1270 LVEVQH
+1270 LVQVQH
-1276 QRGAIGGECFYRLL
+1276 QRGALGGEAFYRLL
-1290 GESDV
+1290 GESDPGDV
-1295 TDAAAEMDDIEPV
+1295 AADTEDVV

-1316 PPRPTEA
+1316 PPRPLPV

-1328 VPVAVVQLF
+1328 IPAAVVQLF
-1337 GLDPLKGKLGSKQEQ
+1337 SLDALKGALGHKQEQ

-1380 HTCEHIL
+1380 HTCEHLL
-1387 ESDQREAF
+1387 ESAQREAF
-1395 VNALYL
+1395 VGALYA
-1401 KSFISCS
+1401 KSYISCS

-1437 LEMSKMQ
+1437 LELSKVQ
-1444 SPLSAI
+1444 SPLTAI

-1456 SHSSSRNKDQAPRR
+1456 LHLSSRNKDQAPRR
-1470 LASGDAKS
+1470 LASSDVKS
-1478 ANIMEA
+1478 ANIVEA

-1520 SKILCEN
+1520 SEVLCRDM
-1527 TFESEKVTT
+1527 FESERVTT

-1543 LEHLEPECISSCLEL
+1543 LEHLEPECISSCPEL

-1583 LLIHRAHWSTL
+1583 LLIHRAHWATL
-1594 HTAINEVLSQA
+1594 HTAIGEILSQA

-1639 YSPEKVLIFS
+1639 YTPEKVLVFS
-1649 PDQACAMA
+1649 PEQACAMA

-1664 ISATTVSE
+1664 MAATTAPE
-1672 GHSAPQEESKMK
+1672 GKLATQNGTK
-1684 IFARLPL
+1684 ISGRLPL
-1691 LEQGCADQTLIS
+1691 LEQGCADQSLIS
-1703 AVVSHL
+1703 AVVAHL
-1709 MTIVQNEPGR
+1709 VAIVQNEPHR
-1719 RTAAKEM
+1719 RAAAKEM
-1726 LTQLYLC
+1726 LAQLYLC
-1733 IPSIVFTSDAI
+1733 IPSIVFSSDAMADI
-1744 TEMLKDIGPQTY
+1744 LKGIGPQVS
-1756 GQMRVDI
+1756 GQTRVDT

-1775 DYDKQS
+1775 DYSKQS

-1791 IRKLAATHPELM
+1791 ARKLAATHPELM

-1817 SGMGTLVFGTRNHAS
+1817 SGMGTLVFGTRSHAS

-1846 HLFLDVRVP
+1846 QLFLDARVAA
-1855 TLNDILDVYVDA
+1855 LDDVLDAYVDA
-1867 FQCHI
+1867 FQGHVPFL
-1872 QYMRNNERERIM
+1872 RHHERERIA
-1884 GLLNRFLL
+1884 GLLHRCLL
-1892 LVHQYVYHNPSAAR
+1892 LVHQYLQHNPAAAR
-1906 HWVQKHHGAM
+1906 HWLQRHQGALH
-1916 QDVAGIFPDLLSLKT
+1916 DVAGVFPDLASLKA

-1937 ILRMHSEGNEN
+1937 ILPHPDGGEAEGG
-1948 APEGIG
+1948 PE
-1954 SEAGPSSRGLLARP
+1954 ARRTP
-1968 FSHAPGFSKGSSGRD
+1968 PGRD
-1983 LRSLLDRDGVDPEEI
+1983 LRALLNRDRVDPEEM
-1998 LSSLRDLELVAS
+1998 LAALRDLEAVAS
-2010 RKPEILEAYQDELQ
+2010 RKPQLLGSYQDELQ
-2024 CVLLTSTNISCCS
+2024 CVVLTSTNISCCG
-2037 LAFRLLLQSIK
+2037 LAFKLLLQSIR
-2048 NNPKTAGQ
+2048 NNPRTAGQ

-2077 DHLPEFVVLAQ
+2077 DHLPEFVVLAE

>member
-58 STERKRPE
+58 STERKRPD
-66 ATGGSSS
+66 AVGASSS

-82 ATAAPSSL
+82 ATAAPSAL
-90 ARLGPSGSQIK
+90 ARLGPGGSQIK
-101 RETPSNKSE
+101 RETTSNKSE

-142 LMCGAAKTLKNMRPK
+142 LMCGAAKTLKNTRPK

-182 IEAFTS
+182 VEAFTS
-188 LLKRDVT
+188 LLKRDVAT
-195 VNFKTKGNNLI
+195 Y
-206 SVLACNLLLA
+206 S
-216 AFQDNVS
+216 S
-223 WPDQF
+223 
-228 VKVFVEDSLGDRV
+228 SRMRV
-241 WVDHDECKNYVDNV
+241 
-255 LTAFNTRLP
+255 
-264 PKSML
+264 
-269 APDLIFKP
+269 
-277 DACPS
+277 PS
-282 PPAPAVDDDDSLSS
+282 PPAQAVDDDDSLSS

-314 AGSKANIEH
+314 AGSKSNIEH
-323 YMLEVIHEQLNRRQP
+323 YILEVIHEQLNRRQP

-435 VLKHCIYNELSTS
+435 VLKHCIYNELSNS

-482 REDYLRCLRALFRE
+482 RDDYLRCLRALFRE
-496 IIRSLRHDLNFT
+496 IIRSLRHDLNFS

-517 RKESQFQELEQ
+517 RKETQFQELEQ
-528 PLRERLFMSITDVIV
+528 PLRERLFVSITDLIV

-581 IQRDTVWWLHTVV
+581 IQRDTVWWLHMVV

-605 LHCLHKSFFLEQ
+605 LHCLHKAFFLEQ
-617 LEHYCKDNWPPEADR
+617 LEHYCKDNWPPETDR

-679 AAIYKEDLH
+679 AAIYKEDSH

-746 STFGEMAFATHPTLQ
+746 SPFGEMAFASHPTLQ

-794 IAQVEKQKILEFET
+794 IAQLEKQKILEFET

-835 QGVTRRPPQQ
+835 QGVTRRPPPQ
-845 VLEQLKALNETLK
+845 VLDQLKALNETLK

-891 ESNEGSFDL
+891 ESSEGSLDL

-910 LNDELEC
+910 LDEELEG
-917 SIGAADP
+917 SLGAADP
-924 EDDKPE
+924 EDEKPE
-930 KGKLK
+930 KGKVK

-962 QATCEVLDYFM
+962 NATCEVLDYFM

-998 SSTADVTQDSEPN
+998 STADATQDSEPN

-1054 KFLATYTPDDGLS
+1054 KFLATYTPDDSLS
-1067 ELSLDITQ
+1067 ELSLDMTQ

-1086 ILLQDT
+1086 ILLQDS
-1092 VGFFYKELFHCS
+1092 VGLYYKELFHCS

-1136 DSGETATMYI
+1136 ESGETATMYI

-1156 TYGPPQSDPETFN
+1156 TYGPPENDPETFT

-1249 AVEYDEAAVVQAV
+1249 AVEYDEAAVVHAV

-1295 TDAAAEMDDIEPV
+1295 TDASAEMDDIEPV

-1337 GLDPLKGKLGSKQEQ
+1337 GLDPMKGKLGSKQEQ

-1395 VNALYL
+1395 VNALFL

-1437 LEMSKMQ
+1437 LEMSKVQ
-1444 SPLSAI
+1444 SPLYAI

-1456 SHSSSRNKDQAPRR
+1456 SHLSSRNKDQAPRG

-1478 ANIMEA
+1478 ANIVEA
-1484 LTSVARN
+1484 LTSVTRN

-1543 LEHLEPECISSCLEL
+1543 LEHLEPECISSCPEL

-1583 LLIHRAHWSTL
+1583 LLIHRAHWYTL
-1594 HTAINEVLSQA
+1594 HTAINEILSQA

-1639 YSPEKVLIFS
+1639 YTPEKVLIFS

-1664 ISATTVSE
+1664 ISATTTCE
-1672 GHSAPQEESKMK
+1672 GSSTPQDESRSK
-1684 IFARLPL
+1684 ISTRLPL

-1709 MTIVQNEPGR
+1709 MAVVQNEPAR
-1719 RTAAKEM
+1719 RAAAKEM
-1726 LTQLYLC
+1726 LVQLYMC

-1744 TEMLKDIGPQTY
+1744 VEMLKDKGPQAY
-1756 GQMRVDI
+1756 GQTRVDT
-1763 LSHTLLLALSIA
+1763 LSHTLLLALSVA
-1775 DYDKQS
+1775 DYDKHP
-1781 YYKLSDLHIA
+1781 YYKLPDLHIA
-1791 IRKLAATHPELM
+1791 LRKLAATHPGLM
-1803 LRQLPMMASLLHSR
+1803 LRQLPTMASLLHSR

-1846 HLFLDVRVP
+1846 HLFHEVRVP
-1855 TLNDILDVYVDA
+1855 ALNDILDVYVDA

-1906 HWVQKHHGAM
+1906 HWIQKHHGAM
-1916 QDVAGIFPDLLSLKT
+1916 QDVAGVFPDLLSLKT

-1937 ILRMHSEGNEN
+1937 ILRMHPEGNEN

-1954 SEAGPSSRGLLARP
+1954 CEPGPSSRGLLPRP
-1968 FSHAPGFSKGSSGRD
+1968 FPHAQGFSRGSSGRD
-1983 LRSLLDRDGVDPEEI
+1983 LRGLLDRDGVDPEEI
-1998 LSSLRDLELVAS
+1998 LSALRDLEAVAS

-2037 LAFRLLLQSIK
+2037 LAFRLLLQSIR
-2048 NNPKTAGQ
+2048 NNPRTAGQ

>member
-16 KVKASLF
+16 KVKALF

-48 KQSTLSSASS
+48 KQSTLSSTSS
-58 STERKRPE
+58 SNERKRPE
-66 ATGGSSS
+66 TGGGPSS
-73 LVPSKKPKL
+73 LAQSKKPKL

-90 ARLGPSGSQIK
+90 ARLGPGGSQIK
-101 RETPSNKSE
+101 RETPSNKSD

-134 GDDDKVES
+134 GDDEKVES
-142 LMCGAAKTLKNMRPK
+142 LMCGAAKTLKNTRPK

-182 IEAFTS
+182 VEAFTS

-241 WVDHDECKNYVDNV
+241 WVDHDECKSYVDNV

-269 APDLIFKP
+269 APDLLFKP

-282 PPAPAVDDDDSLSS
+282 PPAQAVDDDDSLSS

-301 KENPENVAVVPRF
+301 KESPENVAVVPRF
-314 AGSKANIEH
+314 AGSKGNIEH
-323 YMLEVIHEQLNRRQP
+323 YILEVIHEQLNRRQP

-348 LVSACGISEVRSLVA
+348 LVCACGISEVRSLVA

-399 VIGCLIRIRLKT
+399 VIGCLIRIRFKT

-419 QCVKE
+419 QCMKE
-424 LLGQHVDNLST
+424 LLGQHADNLST
-435 VLKHCIYNELSTS
+435 VLKHCIYNELSNS

-482 REDYLRCLRALFRE
+482 RDDYLRCLRALFRE
-496 IIRSLRHDLNFT
+496 IIRSLRYDLNFT

-517 RKESQFQELEQ
+517 RKETQFQELDQ
-528 PLRERLFMSITDVIV
+528 PLRERLFVSITDLIV
-543 KAIFLAITPAVR
+543 KAIFMAITPAVR
-555 EAATALFRGE
+555 ESATALFRGE

-594 PKMFKPGRNEF
+594 PKMFKPARNEF
-605 LHCLHKSFFLEQ
+605 LHCLHKAFFLEQ
-617 LEHYCKDNWPPEADR
+617 LEHYCKDNWPPESDR

-679 AAIYKEDLH
+679 AAIYKEDSH

-746 STFGEMAFATHPTLQ
+746 STFGEMAFASHPTLQ
-761 SLVEMCITNHF
+761 SMVEMCITNHF

-794 IAQVEKQKILEFET
+794 IAQIEKQKILEFET

-835 QGVTRRPPQQ
+835 QGVTRRPPTQ

-910 LNDELEC
+910 LTDALEC
-917 SIGAADP
+917 SQGTAEP
-924 EDDKPE
+924 EDEKPE
-930 KGKLK
+930 KGKVK
-935 TPQSKKRKQQQLLQ
+935 PPHSKKRKQQQLLQ
-949 HLQKLLRNPEGDV
+949 HLQKLLRNPDEDV

-973 RRLSTQNQNA
+973 RRLSSQQQSA
-983 RTLATKGLMLVLCQK
+983 RTLATKGLMVVLSQK
-998 SSTADVTQDSEPN
+998 PLNAEGLQDSDPN
-1011 NHDWL
+1011 SHDWL
-1016 LKEIPSLPHFSV
+1016 LKEIPSLPHFNV
-1028 VRQDISATLRHA
+1028 VRQDISATLRQA
-1040 CQVENDPFAITAYV
+1040 CQVENDPFAVTAYV

-1086 ILLQDT
+1086 ILLQDS
-1092 VGFFYKELFHCS
+1092 VGFVYNQLFHCS

-1116 RKPSKDVY
+1116 RKPSKDVF

-1136 DSGETATMYI
+1136 ASGETATMYI

-1156 TYGPPQSDPETFN
+1156 TYGPPQSDPEMFN

-1276 QRGAIGGECFYRLL
+1276 QRGAIGGELFYRLL

-1295 TDAAAEMDDIEPV
+1295 TDAAADMDDVEPV

-1316 PPRPTEA
+1316 PPRPAEV

-1328 VPVAVVQLF
+1328 VPIAVVQLF
-1337 GLDPLKGKLGSKQEQ
+1337 GLDPIKGKLGIKQEQ

-1387 ESDQREAF
+1387 ESDKREEF
-1395 VNALYL
+1395 VNALYV

-1408 LFRLAIAAQQREAS
+1408 LFRLAIAAQQRGAS

-1437 LEMSKMQ
+1437 LEMSKVQ
-1444 SPLSAI
+1444 SPLTAI

-1456 SHSSSRNKDQAPRR
+1456 LHSSSRNKDQAPRR
-1470 LASGDAKS
+1470 LASGNAKS
-1478 ANIMEA
+1478 ANIVEA

-1527 TFESEKVTT
+1527 MFESEKVTT

-1543 LEHLEPECISSCLEL
+1543 LEHLEPECISSCPEL
-1558 QHQLLFHNSTKN
+1558 QFQLLFHNSTKN

-1583 LLIHRAHWSTL
+1583 LLIHRAHWTTL
-1594 HTAINEVLSQA
+1594 HAAISEILSQA

-1639 YSPEKVLIFS
+1639 YMPEKVLIFS
-1649 PDQACAMA
+1649 PGQACAMT

-1664 ISATTVSE
+1664 ISASTTSV
-1672 GHSAPQEESKMK
+1672 GQPAPQEESRIK
-1684 IFARLPL
+1684 ISTRLPL
-1691 LEQGCADQTLIS
+1691 LEQSCADKTLIS

-1709 MTIVQNEPGR
+1709 IAIVQNEPGR
-1719 RTAAKEM
+1719 RAAAKEM

-1744 TEMLKDIGPQTY
+1744 AEMLNDIGPQTS
-1756 GQMRVDI
+1756 GQTRVDT
-1763 LSHTLLLALSIA
+1763 LSHTLLLALSFA

-1791 IRKLAATHPELM
+1791 TRKLAATHPELM

-1846 HLFLDVRVP
+1846 HLFLDIRVP
-1855 TLNDILDVYVDA
+1855 ALNDILDVYVDA

-1872 QYMRNNERERIM
+1872 HYMRNHERERIM

-1906 HWVQKHHGAM
+1906 QWVQKHHGAM
-1916 QDVAGIFPDLLSLKT
+1916 QDVSGVFPDLLSLKT

-1937 ILRMHSEGNEN
+1937 ILRLHPEGNEN
-1948 APEGIG
+1948 TPESIG
-1954 SEAGPSSRGLLARP
+1954 SEPGPSTRSSVVRP
-1968 FSHAPGFSKGSSGRD
+1968 VSQPLGFSKGGSSRD
-1983 LRSLLDRDGVDPEEI
+1983 LRSLLDKDSVDPEEI
-1998 LSSLRDLELVAS
+1998 LSALKDLDVVAV
-2010 RKPEILEAYQDELQ
+2010 RKPEVLEAYQDELQ
-2024 CVLLTSTNISCCS
+2024 CIVLTSTNISCCS
-2037 LAFRLLLQSIK
+2037 LAFKLLLQSIK